1 MRNIIH
7 GIGTDL
13 VDVSRIEKI
22 IRKWDD
28 RFLKRI
34 FSQSEIRYCEKKA
47 FPPQHYAAR
56 FAVKEALLKCIGMGL
71 FSGLSLRDIEV
82 VNTKEGKPEL
92 MVHGKVGVYIAA
104 LDIINFHV
112 SISHTNNFA
121 TAVVILEKSMTL

>member
-1 MRNIIH
+1 MRNVIH

-22 IRKWDD
+22 IGKWND

-34 FSQSEIRYCEKKA
+34 FSQGEIRYCKKRA

-71 FSGLSLRDIEV
+71 FSGLNLRDIEV

-92 MVHGKVGVYIAA
+92 TVHGKVRG
-104 LDIINFHV
+104 
-112 SISHTNNFA
+112 
-121 TAVVILEKSMTL
+121 

>member
-1 MRNIIH
+1 MRNSIH

-13 VDVSRIEKI
+13 VEVARIEKI
-22 IRKWDD
+22 IGKWGN
-28 RFLKRI
+28 RFLKRV
-34 FSQSEIRYCEKKA
+34 FSEGEISYCEKKA

-92 MVHGKVGVYIAA
+92 TIHGKVSGIIDA
-104 LDIINFHV
+104 LDIIKFHV

-121 TAVVILEKSMTL
+121 TAVVILEKSTTL

>member
-1 MRNIIH
+1 MHNSIH

-13 VDVSRIEKI
+13 VEVARIERI

-28 RFLKRI
+28 RFLKRV
-34 FSQSEIRYCEKKA
+34 FSEGEISYCEKKA

-56 FAVKEALLKCIGMGL
+56 FAVKEALLKCIGRGL

-92 MVHGKVGVYIAA
+92 SVHGNVHGIIDA
-104 LDIINFHV
+104 LDIIKSHV
-112 SISHTNNFA
+112 TISHTNNFA
-121 TAVVILEKSMTL
+121 TAVVILEKTSTL

>member
-1 MRNIIH
+1 MRNSIY

-13 VDVSRIEKI
+13 VEVARIERTI
-22 IRKWDD
+22 GKWNG

-34 FSQSEIRYCEKKA
+34 FSEGEIRYCEKKA

-92 MVHGKVGVYIAA
+92 MVHGKVRESIDA
-104 LDIINFHV
+104 LDIRACHV

-121 TAVVILEKSMTL
+121 TAVVILEKEATL